1 MGKVEIFFR
10 KKILMPSPISYKV
23 SDHKVKLVLSIDRY
37 ASQRERGTTPVLR
50 GLSRPNEASDEG
62 FAEKRTKETRES
74 FTEAF
79 DPVVQTSTNQEILS
93 LTRSRKQIY
102 RFRRTQGLGLPEGAA
117 SSTFPVAEHSTR
129 EGG

>member
-1 MGKVEIFFR
+1 MGE
-10 KKILMPSPISYKV
+10 
-23 SDHKVKLVLSIDRY
+23 
-37 ASQRERGTTPVLR
+37 
-50 GLSRPNEASDEG
+50 LSRPNEASDEG
-62 FAEKRTKETRES
+62 FDEKRTKETREY

-117 SSTFPVAEHSTR
+117 SYTLTVAEHSTR